1 MGVVCPFDE
10 VVFAARV
17 PDTNPND
24 VHPNGVLSRFPKF
37 VVLIT
42 PLETTSGLV
51 MEGLADAEIF

>member
-1 MGVVCPFDE
+1 M
-10 VVFAARV
+10 VFAARV